1 MTGPLGQPD
10 PATTPESAGVG
21 LIAGNGRLP
30 ILVAEG
36 IHRAGKEVRAIGLA
50 GYYDPSLESRCDDFK
65 AVGLARIGQWIR
77 TLRAFGVRE
86 AVMVGG
92 VSHTLKYER
101 LQFLRYVP
109 DWRAMRLWYQYL
121 VKDRRTN
128 TMLGTLADTLEEAGI
143 TLIDNRVY
151 IPDHLAIPGVMTRRT
166 PSPAIQRDID
176 FGWPLLERMVELGIG
191 QALAVRGCDVIAV
204 EAAEGTDAMI
214 HRAGA
219 LTRRRPW
226 VLFKTCGEN
235 QDMRADVAT
244 IGTQT
249 IENLHKAGAKAIV
262 LGADRVIMIDKDDV
276 LELADKLGIAVV
288 GVGRPETIT
297 A

>member
-1 MTGPLGQPD
+1 MPNLE
-10 PATTPESAGVG
+10 TPTPGAGIG
-21 LIAGNGRLP
+21 LIAGSGRLP
-30 ILVAEG
+30 ILVARG
-36 IHRAGKEVRAIGLA
+36 IHEAGREVRAIGLA
-50 GYYDPSLESRCDDFK
+50 GYYDPDLEARCDEFK

-77 TLRAFGVRE
+77 TLRAWGIQE

-109 DWRAMRLWYQYL
+109 DWRAIRLWYQYL

-166 PSPAIQRDID
+166 PSPALERDID
-176 FGWPLLERMVELGIG
+176 FGWPLLEKSVELGIG
-191 QALAVRGCDVIAV
+191 QSLAVRGCDVIAV

-219 LTRRRPW
+219 LTRGRPW

-244 IGTQT
+244 VGAQT
-249 IENLHKAGAKAIV
+249 IENLRKAGAKALV
-262 LGADRVIMIDKDDV
+262 LGADRVIMIDKDEV
-276 LELADKLGIAVV
+276 LALADKLGIAII
-288 GVGRPETIT
+288 GVGRPATVT